1 VAPDAEKLPV
11 VPEPGKARAGK
22 PPVAP
27 GATAT
32 VVRTCPKFLA
42 LLGAFYE
49 DRPEAPPTRAELID
63 PSQIPEPFRRMLV
76 HKSDMTST
84 LEKYHGE
91 PLELL
96 VLDRAIRDG
105 FLFRHIVLAG
115 RETGQPVEYGAI
127 RIALTALGEEARR
140 EVIECRI
147 PLGRIL
153 VSHGVTHVSCPG
165 GFFQVHSNAL
175 MNRVLKL
182 DGPRWLYG
190 RCNCLSDAS
199 GRVLAEVVEILPN
212 RSQS

>member
-1 VAPDAEKLPV
+1 MSVQ
-11 VPEPGKARAGK
+11 AGI
-22 PPVAP
+22 P
-27 GATAT
+27 ATI
-32 VVRTCPKFLA
+32 VRTCPKFLA
-42 LLGAFYE
+42 LLGTFYE

-63 PSQIPEPFRRMLV
+63 PAQMPEPFRRLLV

-84 LEKYHGE
+84 LEKYRGE

-96 VLDRAIRDG
+96 VLDRTIRDG

-115 RETGQPVEYGAI
+115 RETRQPMEYGAI
-127 RIALTALGEEARR
+127 RIALTALGEQARR

-153 VSHGVTHVSCPG
+153 TSHGVTHASCPG
-165 GFFQVHSNAL
+165 GFFQVQSNAL

-199 GRVLAEVVEILPN
+199 GRVLADVVEILPN